1 MVLIWTATSWPK
13 QAEME
18 TSFSLSWWNKTDSQ
32 RVKKLEKQ
40 IGKQTKT
47 NNKKDKVLMI
57 EF

>member
-13 QAEME
+13 QEEME